1 VETGMGAT
9 EMAGLVERVRAGI
22 GTKTLVLV
30 GLMGAGK
37 TSVGRK
43 LAQTLQLPFA
53 DSDHEI
59 ENVSRMTVPELFE
72 VYGEVEFRAL
82 EQRVVTRLVAD
93 GPAVI
98 GTGGGAFM
106 NADTRAAIR
115 ASGISI
121 WLKAD
126 IDTLME
132 RVARRQN
139 RPLLKTSDPR
149 AVMRKLMED
158 RYPVYGEADVTIV
171 SRDARH
177 ATIAAEIIKAV
188 DGKLAQSMTRV
199 S

>member
-1 VETGMGAT
+1 MGAT

-72 VYGEVEFRAL
+72 AYGEVEFRAL

-115 ASGISI
+115 ANGISI

>member
-1 VETGMGAT
+1 MGAT

>member
-1 VETGMGAT
+1 MVAT
-9 EMAGLVERVRAGI
+9 DMAGLVERVRAGI

-59 ENVSRMTVPELFE
+59 ESVSRMTVPELFE
-72 VYGEVEFRAL
+72 AYGEVEFRAL
-82 EQRVVTRLVAD
+82 EQRVVTRLIAD

-115 ASGISI
+115 AYGISI

-126 IDTLME
+126 LDTLMD

-139 RPLLKTSDPR
+139 RPLLKNSDPR

-177 ATIAAEIIKAV
+177 GTIAAEIIEAV
-188 DGKLAQSMTRV
+188 DARLAQKDHEGDLR
-199 S
+199 

>member
-1 VETGMGAT
+1 MGAT
-9 EMAGLVERVRAGI
+9 DMAGLVERVRAGI

-59 ENVSRMTVPELFE
+59 ESVSRMTVPELFE
-72 VYGEVEFRAL
+72 AYGEAEFRAL
-82 EQRVVTRLVAD
+82 EQRVVTRLIAD

-115 ASGISI
+115 ANGISI

-126 IDTLME
+126 LDTLMD

-139 RPLLKTSDPR
+139 RPLLKNSDPR

-177 ATIAAEIIKAV
+177 GTIAAEIIEAV
-188 DGKLAQSMTRV
+188 DARLAQNITKV
-199 S
+199 T

>member
-1 VETGMGAT
+1 MGAT
-9 EMAGLVERVRAGI
+9 DMAGLVERVRAGI

-59 ENVSRMTVPELFE
+59 ESVSRMTVPELFE
-72 VYGEVEFRAL
+72 AYGEVEFRAL
-82 EQRVVTRLVAD
+82 EQRVVTRLIAD

-115 ASGISI
+115 AHGISI

-126 IDTLME
+126 LDTLMD
-132 RVARRQN
+132 RVAQAPEPAAAEELRSAR
-139 RPLLKTSDPR
+139 
-149 AVMRKLMED
+149 
-158 RYPVYGEADVTIV
+158 
-171 SRDARH
+171 RDAQ
-177 ATIAAEIIKAV
+177 A
-188 DGKLAQSMTRV
+188 DGGPLSRLCAKPT
-199 S
+199 

>member
-1 VETGMGAT
+1 MGAT
-9 EMAGLVERVRAGI
+9 EMAELVERVRAGI

-72 VYGEVEFRAL
+72 AYGEVEFRAL

-115 ASGISI
+115 ANGISI

-126 IDTLME
+126 LDTLME

-139 RPLLKTSDPR
+139 RPLLKASDPR

-188 DGKLAQSMTRV
+188 DGKLAQNITRV
-199 S
+199 N

>member
-1 VETGMGAT
+1 MGAT

-72 VYGEVEFRAL
+72 AYGEVEFRAL

-177 ATIAAEIIKAV
+177 ATIAAEIIKAL

-199 S
+199 G

>member
-72 VYGEVEFRAL
+72 AYGEVEFRAL

>member
-1 VETGMGAT
+1 MGAT
-9 EMAGLVERVRAGI
+9 DMAELVERVRAGI

-43 LAQTLQLPFA
+43 LAQILQLPFA

-59 ENVSRMTVPELFE
+59 ESVSRMTVPELFE
-72 VYGEVEFRAL
+72 AYGEVEFRAL
-82 EQRVVTRLVAD
+82 EQRVVTRLIAD

-115 ASGISI
+115 ANGISI

-126 IDTLME
+126 LDTLMD

-139 RPLLKTSDPR
+139 RPLLKNSDPR

-177 ATIAAEIIKAV
+177 GTIAAEIIEAV
-188 DGKLAQSMTRV
+188 DARLAQNITKV
-199 S
+199 T

>member
-1 VETGMGAT
+1 MGAT
-9 EMAGLVERVRAGI
+9 DMAGLVERVRAGI

-59 ENVSRMTVPELFE
+59 ESVSRMTVPELFE
-72 VYGEVEFRAL
+72 AYGEVEFRAL
-82 EQRVVTRLVAD
+82 EQRVVTRLIAD

-115 ASGISI
+115 ANGISI

-126 IDTLME
+126 LDTLMD

-139 RPLLKTSDPR
+139 RPLLKNSDPR

-177 ATIAAEIIKAV
+177 GTIAAEIIEAV
-188 DGKLAQSMTRV
+188 DARLAQNITKV
-199 S
+199 T

>member
-1 VETGMGAT
+1 MGAT

-72 VYGEVEFRAL
+72 AYGEVEFRAL

-199 S
+199 G

>member
-1 VETGMGAT
+1 MGAT
-9 EMAGLVERVRAGI
+9 DMAGLVERVRAGI

-59 ENVSRMTVPELFE
+59 ESVSRMTVPELFE
-72 VYGEVEFRAL
+72 AYGEAEFRAL
-82 EQRVVTRLVAD
+82 EQRVVTRLIAD

-115 ASGISI
+115 ANGISI

-126 IDTLME
+126 LDTLMD

-139 RPLLKTSDPR
+139 RPLLKNSDPR
-149 AVMRKLMED
+149 AVMRKLRED

-177 ATIAAEIIKAV
+177 GTIAAEIIEAV
-188 DGKLAQSMTRV
+188 DARLAQNITKV
-199 S
+199 T

>member
-1 VETGMGAT
+1 MAAT
-9 EMAGLVERVRAGI
+9 EMAQLVERVRAGI

-72 VYGEVEFRAL
+72 AYGEVEFRAL

-115 ASGISI
+115 AKGISI

-126 IDTLME
+126 LDTLME

-139 RPLLKTSDPR
+139 RPLLKASDPR

-158 RYPVYGEADVTIV
+158 RYPVYGEADVTIM

-188 DGKLAQSMTRV
+188 DGKLAQNVTGV
-199 S
+199 N

>member
-1 VETGMGAT
+1 MGAT
-9 EMAGLVERVRAGI
+9 AMTELIEHVRARI
-22 GTKTLVLV
+22 GTRTLVLV

-43 LAQTLQLPFA
+43 VAQALQLPFA

-59 ENVSRMTVPELFE
+59 ESVSRMTVPELFE
-72 VYGEVEFRAL
+72 AYGEVEFRAL
-82 EQRVVTRLVAD
+82 EQRVVTRLIAD

-98 GTGGGAFM
+98 ATGGGAFM

-115 ASGISI
+115 AHAISI

-126 IDTLME
+126 LDTLME

-139 RPLLKTSDPR
+139 RPLLKTPDPR
-149 AVMRKLMED
+149 AMMRKLMED
-158 RYPVYGEADVTIV
+158 RYPVYAEADLTVT

-177 ATIAAEIIKAV
+177 TVIAGEIIEAV
-188 DGKLAQSMTRV
+188 NAKLNQSMTKV
-199 S
+199 D